1 MRYALPA
8 GLALFAAL
16 SAVAIAVFGL
26 PAAAAAA
33 AVVTGYGLCRMSVW
47 RKPAAAAAA
56 ALVLLPAAVTGV
68 HALSPRGRFDATLAA
83 LVAAMILA
91 AAAVASVVS
100 LALLKL
106 FERLAVST
114 LGSRRFVPMMA
125 WRFLRSQRQVPTW
138 GTRRVRALRKLIPSG
153 PDEPAA
159 RVVVEAAIAAAL
171 VAAAYGLA
179 PGDDLPRFAARTLLP
194 ACVAA
199 WLAARSLAGP
209 ARFAPV
215 RGIAAMMAG
224 GLFLYGVTA
233 SGPFLA
239 MPEVLRHL
247 VVPVAAAGFV
257 PVAAQIAHRTLLLRR
272 RRRGTLPPELDLSL
286 SPIEQTRL
294 RHGVGASVFVS
305 VVGVAIGVWA
315 LTVVLS
321 VMGGFSGELEQRIV
335 KTRDHV
341 MVKASD
347 PAAGLADA
355 LGLARRIASLPGVET
370 ASPYVEG
377 EAMMSSSVNISAT
390 VTVRGVDRRPD
401 ALRFLEPVLISGSTE
416 FFRRPEELIPFP
428 GVREAEETTL
438 LPALSAMPPLPAPAP
453 GGVSPMP
460 PIAAPAA
467 DGVSPMPPIA
477 APAAGHATLRPVII
491 GQELARSLAASVGSR
506 ITVISPDGDVGPMGV
521 QPRARPFTVAAI
533 FATGMYEYDLKFA
546 YMYLPDAQD
555 FFNLGDTVDHLDV
568 RLADLAATDA
578 VWPRVSELAGPGAQ
592 VLTWKEMNRNLLSAL
607 ELERVVMFVVLG
619 FIILIASFNI
629 VTSLVILIRRRLSA
643 IAIMKT
649 SGASSGQVTRVF
661 FLLGSAIGLI
671 GILSGIIMGLSA
683 CAVLSHLG
691 LTLPKEFY
699 IRRLPVQVD
708 PWQVALIAAVA
719 LTVIA
724 LASLYP
730 GRLAARVSVV
740 EGLKDER

>member
-1 MRYALPA
+1 
-8 GLALFAAL
+8 
-16 SAVAIAVFGL
+16 
-26 PAAAAAA
+26 
-33 AVVTGYGLCRMSVW
+33 
-47 RKPAAAAAA
+47 
-56 ALVLLPAAVTGV
+56 
-68 HALSPRGRFDATLAA
+68 
-83 LVAAMILA
+83 
-91 AAAVASVVS
+91 
-100 LALLKL
+100 
-106 FERLAVST
+106 
-114 LGSRRFVPMMA
+114 
-125 WRFLRSQRQVPTW
+125 
-138 GTRRVRALRKLIPSG
+138 
-153 PDEPAA
+153 
-159 RVVVEAAIAAAL
+159 
-171 VAAAYGLA
+171 
-179 PGDDLPRFAARTLLP
+179 
-194 ACVAA
+194 
-199 WLAARSLAGP
+199 
-209 ARFAPV
+209 
-215 RGIAAMMAG
+215 
-224 GLFLYGVTA
+224 
-233 SGPFLA
+233 
-239 MPEVLRHL
+239 
-247 VVPVAAAGFV
+247 
-257 PVAAQIAHRTLLLRR
+257 
-272 RRRGTLPPELDLSL
+272 
-286 SPIEQTRL
+286 
-294 RHGVGASVFVS
+294 
-305 VVGVAIGVWA
+305 
-315 LTVVLS
+315 
-321 VMGGFSGELEQRIV
+321 
-335 KTRDHV
+335 
-341 MVKASD
+341 
-347 PAAGLADA
+347 
-355 LGLARRIASLPGVET
+355 
-370 ASPYVEG
+370 
-377 EAMMSSSVNISAT
+377 
-390 VTVRGVDRRPD
+390 
-401 ALRFLEPVLISGSTE
+401 
-416 FFRRPEELIPFP
+416 
-428 GVREAEETTL
+428 
-438 LPALSAMPPLPAPAP
+438 
-453 GGVSPMP
+453 
-460 PIAAPAA
+460 
-467 DGVSPMPPIA
+467 MPPIA